1 MTIRTLALLLLIL
14 APPPWLAAAAEPAN
28 PIAEPARHAGS
39 AERDVWPDHAVPDA
53 DAARQ
58 GRSALPFTQEQ
69 IETLGRLLRQTQR
82 ASARGAGAPPQ
93 GRIRRIRLD
102 APGNGQIPVI
112 ALRRGYTTVLSF
124 TGMTGAPW
132 PIAEAVLDSRFLPP
146 GQEAAPEAANPG
158 SGHLLYLG
166 APRQAYLDG
175 NAVVSAGRSSAEPL
189 VVALRGT
196 GGAADFRVDIRLAM
210 PGPNADPILLAQPEG
225 FHAGDPV
232 LLGLLGGAVP
242 PDAERLAIEGGGH
255 EGRAW
260 RQGGDLLL
268 VTRAYLLSP
277 GPWAAERGPGG
288 RWAYRLPDTPQAVV
302 SARAARSGFR
312 SAQWKSRRNCRTS
325 MMNNRSIAETP
336 RNRRMAIHRLHAPA
350 VRGLL
355 LICALLAASSG
366 VAWFGLGSDAGQPG
380 RQTQP

>member
-1 MTIRTLALLLLIL
+1 MTIRTLALLSLIL
-14 APPPWLAAAAEPAN
+14 SLPPSLAAAAEPAN
-28 PIAEPARHAGS
+28 PTAEPARHAGS
-39 AERDVWPDHAVPDA
+39 AERDVWPDHAVPDG

-58 GRSALPFTQEQ
+58 GRSALPFTQGQ

-102 APGNGQIPVI
+102 GPGDGQIPVI

-132 PIAEAVLDSRFLPP
+132 PIAETVLDSRFLPP
-146 GQEAAPEAANPG
+146 GQEAEPEAA
-158 SGHLLYLG
+158 SAGHLLYL
-166 APRQAYLDG
+166 APQQAYLDG
-175 NAVVSAGRSSAEPL
+175 NAVVTLAGLAEPL
-189 VVALRGT
+189 VLALRGT

-210 PGPNADPILLAQPEG
+210 PGPNADPTLLTQPEG

-242 PDAERLAIEGGGH
+242 PDAERLVLEGGGH

-277 GPWAAERGPGG
+277 GPWAAERGSGG
-288 RWAYRLPDTPQAVV
+288 RWAYRLPDTPQALV
-302 SARAARSGFR
+302 SARGREMRLSFR
-312 SAQWKSRRNCRTS
+312 S
-325 MMNNRSIAETP
+325 METT
-336 RNRRMAIHRLHAPA
+336 
-350 VRGLL
+350 
-355 LICALLAASSG
+355 
-366 VAWFGLGSDAGQPG
+366 
-380 RQTQP
+380 TQLQDIDDEQ

>member
-1 MTIRTLALLLLIL
+1 MTIRTLAILSLIL
-14 APPPWLAAAAEPAN
+14 SLPPWLAAAAELATTNAGAGVPAGF
-28 PIAEPARHAGS
+28 PESAEPA
-39 AERDVWPDHAVPDA
+39 ETDVWPEHALPDA

-69 IETLGRLLRQTQR
+69 IESLGRLLRQTQR

-102 APGNGQIPVI
+102 APGDGQIPVI

-132 PIAEAVLDSRFLPP
+132 PIAETVLDSRFLPP
-146 GQEAAPEAANPG
+146 GQEAAAEAAG
-158 SGHLLYLG
+158 AGHLLYL
-166 APRQAYLDG
+166 APQQAYLDG
-175 NAVVSAGRSSAEPL
+175 NAVVTLAGLAEPL

-242 PDAERLAIEGGGH
+242 PDAERLAVEGGGQD
-255 EGRAW
+255 GRAW

-288 RWAYRLPDTPQAVV
+288 RWAYRLPDTPQALV
-302 SARAARSGFR
+302 SANGREARLSFRAL
-312 SAQWKSRRNCRTS
+312 
-325 MMNNRSIAETP
+325 ETTDVQKEMV
-336 RNRRMAIHRLHAPA
+336 NEN
-350 VRGLL
+350 
-355 LICALLAASSG
+355 
-366 VAWFGLGSDAGQPG
+366 
-380 RQTQP
+380 

>member
-1 MTIRTLALLLLIL
+1 MTIRTLAILSLIL
-14 APPPWLAAAAEPAN
+14 ALPPSLAAAAEPAN
-28 PIAEPARHAGS
+28 PTAEPARHAGS

-58 GRSALPFTQEQ
+58 GRSALPFTQQQ

-82 ASARGAGAPPQ
+82 ASARGAGAPAQ

-102 APGNGQIPVI
+102 GPGDGQIPVI

-132 PIAEAVLDSRFLPP
+132 PIAETVLDSRFLPP
-146 GQEAAPEAANPG
+146 GQKAEAEEANAG
-158 SGHLLYLG
+158 SGHLLYL
-166 APRQAYLDG
+166 APQQAYLDG
-175 NAVVSAGRSSAEPL
+175 NAVVTLAGLAEPL
-189 VVALRGT
+189 VVAMRGT

-210 PGPNADPILLAQPEG
+210 PGPNADPALLAQPEG

-242 PDAERLAIEGGGH
+242 PDAERLAVEGGGH

-288 RWAYRLPDTPQAVV
+288 RWAYRLPGTPQALV
-302 SARAARSGFR
+302 SARGREIRLSFR
-312 SAQWKSRRNCRTS
+312 SMEIT
-325 MMNNRSIAETP
+325 
-336 RNRRMAIHRLHAPA
+336 
-350 VRGLL
+350 
-355 LICALLAASSG
+355 
-366 VAWFGLGSDAGQPG
+366 
-380 RQTQP
+380 TQLQDIDDEQ

>member
-14 APPPWLAAAAEPAN
+14 ALAPSLAAAAEPAN
-28 PIAEPARHAGS
+28 PNASPGVLAET
-39 AERDVWPDHAVPDA
+39 DVWPEHALPDT

-82 ASARGAGAPPQ
+82 ASARGTGAPPQ

-102 APGNGQIPVI
+102 GPGDGQIPVI
-112 ALRRGYTTVLSF
+112 SLRRGYTTVLSF

-132 PIAEAVLDSRFLPP
+132 PIAETVLDSRFLPL
-146 GQEAAPEAANPG
+146 GREAVPEAANPG
-158 SGHLLYLG
+158 AGHLLYL

-175 NAVVSAGRSSAEPL
+175 NAVVTLAGLAEPL
-189 VVALRGT
+189 VLALRGT
-196 GGAADFRVDIRLAM
+196 GGAADFRVEIRLAM

-232 LLGLLGGAVP
+232 LLGLLGGAIP
-242 PDAERLAIEGGGH
+242 PDAERLAVDGGGQG
-255 EGRAW
+255 GRAW

-277 GPWAAERGPGG
+277 GPWAAERGSDG

-302 SARAARSGFR
+302 SANGREARLSFR
-312 SAQWKSRRNCRTS
+312 SL
-325 MMNNRSIAETP
+325 ETTDVQKEIV
-336 RNRRMAIHRLHAPA
+336 NEN
-350 VRGLL
+350 
-355 LICALLAASSG
+355 
-366 VAWFGLGSDAGQPG
+366 
-380 RQTQP
+380 

>member
-1 MTIRTLALLLLIL
+1 MTIRTLALLSLIL
-14 APPPWLAAAAEPAN
+14 ALPPSLGAAAEPGN
-28 PIAEPARHAGS
+28 PNASFGIPAET
-39 AERDVWPDHAVPDA
+39 DVWPDHAVPDA

-82 ASARGAGAPPQ
+82 ASARGAGEPPQ

-102 APGNGQIPVI
+102 APGDGQIPVI

-132 PIAEAVLDSRFLPP
+132 PIAETVLDSRFLPP
-146 GQEAAPEAANPG
+146 GQEAAPEAA
-158 SGHLLYLG
+158 SAGHLLYL
-166 APRQAYLDG
+166 APQQAYLDG
-175 NAVVSAGRSSAEPL
+175 NAVVALAGLAEPL

-210 PGPNADPILLAQPEG
+210 PGPNADPALLAQPEG

-242 PDAERLAIEGGGH
+242 PDAERLAVEGGGH

-288 RWAYRLPDTPQAVV
+288 RWAYRLPDTPEAVV
-302 SARAARSGFR
+302 SANGREARLSFR
-312 SAQWKSRRNCRTS
+312 SL
-325 MMNNRSIAETP
+325 ETTDVQKEIV
-336 RNRRMAIHRLHAPA
+336 NEN
-350 VRGLL
+350 
-355 LICALLAASSG
+355 
-366 VAWFGLGSDAGQPG
+366 
-380 RQTQP
+380 

>member
-1 MTIRTLALLLLIL
+1 MTIRTLALLSLIL
-14 APPPWLAAAAEPAN
+14 VLPPSLAAAAEPATPN
-28 PIAEPARHAGS
+28 AGVPAGFSEFARHAGS
-39 AERDVWPDHAVPDA
+39 AERDVWPEHAVPDA

-58 GRSALPFTQEQ
+58 GRSALPFTQGQ

-102 APGNGQIPVI
+102 GPGDGQIPVI

-132 PIAEAVLDSRFLPP
+132 PIAETVLDSRFLPP

-158 SGHLLYLG
+158 AGHLLYL
-166 APRQAYLDG
+166 APQQAYLDG
-175 NAVVSAGRSSAEPL
+175 NAVVTLAGLPEPL

-210 PGPNADPILLAQPEG
+210 PGPNADPALLAQPEG

-288 RWAYRLPDTPQAVV
+288 RWAYRLPDTPQALV
-302 SARAARSGFR
+302 SARGREMRLSFR
-312 SAQWKSRRNCRTS
+312 SMEIT
-325 MMNNRSIAETP
+325 
-336 RNRRMAIHRLHAPA
+336 
-350 VRGLL
+350 
-355 LICALLAASSG
+355 
-366 VAWFGLGSDAGQPG
+366 
-380 RQTQP
+380 TQLQDIDDER

>member
-1 MTIRTLALLLLIL
+1 MTIWTLALLLLIL
-14 APPPWLAAAAEPAN
+14 ALPPSLAAAAEPGN
-28 PIAEPARHAGS
+28 PNASFGIPAET
-39 AERDVWPDHAVPDA
+39 DVWPDHAVPDA

-102 APGNGQIPVI
+102 APGGGQIPVI

-146 GQEAAPEAANPG
+146 DQEAAPEAA
-158 SGHLLYLG
+158 SAGHLLYL
-166 APRQAYLDG
+166 APQQAYLDG
-175 NAVVSAGRSSAEPL
+175 NAVVTLAGLAEPL
-189 VVALRGT
+189 VLALRGT

-242 PDAERLAIEGGGH
+242 PDAERLAVEGGGH

-277 GPWAAERGPGG
+277 GPWAAERGSGG
-288 RWAYRLPDTPQAVV
+288 RWAYRLPDTPAGACKRERPGRAAVV
-302 SARAARSGFR
+302 PLIG
-312 SAQWKSRRNCRTS
+312 NHGRT
-325 MMNNRSIAETP
+325 E
-336 RNRRMAIHRLHAPA
+336 
-350 VRGLL
+350 G
-355 LICALLAASSG
+355 
-366 VAWFGLGSDAGQPG
+366 D
-380 RQTQP
+380 RQ

>member
-1 MTIRTLALLLLIL
+1 MTIRTLALLLLIIAL
-14 APPPWLAAAAEPAN
+14 PPSLAAAAEPAN
-28 PIAEPARHAGS
+28 PNASPGVLAET
-39 AERDVWPDHAVPDA
+39 DVWPDHAVPDA

-102 APGNGQIPVI
+102 APGDGQIPVI

-132 PIAEAVLDSRFLPP
+132 PIAETVLDNRFLPP
-146 GQEAAPEAANPG
+146 GRETAPEAANPG
-158 SGHLLYLG
+158 AGHLLYL

-175 NAVVSAGRSSAEPL
+175 NAVVTLAGLPEPL
-189 VVALRGT
+189 VLALRGT

-242 PDAERLAIEGGGH
+242 PDAEQLAVEGGGH

-288 RWAYRLPDTPQAVV
+288 RWAYRLPDTPQALV
-302 SARAARSGFR
+302 SARGREIRLSFR
-312 SAQWKSRRNCRTS
+312 AL
-325 MMNNRSIAETP
+325 ETTDVQKEIF
-336 RNRRMAIHRLHAPA
+336 NEN
-350 VRGLL
+350 
-355 LICALLAASSG
+355 
-366 VAWFGLGSDAGQPG
+366 
-380 RQTQP
+380 

>member
-1 MTIRTLALLLLIL
+1 M
-14 APPPWLAAAAEPAN
+14 
-28 PIAEPARHAGS
+28 
-39 AERDVWPDHAVPDA
+39 
-53 DAARQ
+53 
-58 GRSALPFTQEQ
+58 LPFTQGQ

-82 ASARGAGAPPQ
+82 ASARGAGALPQ

-102 APGNGQIPVI
+102 GPGDGQIPVI

-132 PIAEAVLDSRFLPP
+132 PIAETVLDSRFLPP
-146 GQEAAPEAANPG
+146 GQGAAAEAAGA
-158 SGHLLYLG
+158 GHLLYL
-166 APRQAYLDG
+166 APQQAYLDG
-175 NAVVSAGRSSAEPL
+175 NAVVTLAGLAEPL

-210 PGPNADPILLAQPEG
+210 PGPDADPALLAQPEG

-242 PDAERLAIEGGGH
+242 PDAERLAVEGGGH

-277 GPWAAERGPGG
+277 GPWAAERGSGG
-288 RWAYRLPDTPQAVV
+288 RWAYRLPDTPQALV
-302 SARAARSGFR
+302 SVRGREIRLSFR
-312 SAQWKSRRNCRTS
+312 SMEIT
-325 MMNNRSIAETP
+325 
-336 RNRRMAIHRLHAPA
+336 
-350 VRGLL
+350 
-355 LICALLAASSG
+355 
-366 VAWFGLGSDAGQPG
+366 
-380 RQTQP
+380 TQLQDIDDEQ

>member
-1 MTIRTLALLLLIL
+1 MTIRTLAILSLIL
-14 APPPWLAAAAEPAN
+14 ALPPSLAAAAEPAN
-28 PIAEPARHAGS
+28 PNASPGVLAET
-39 AERDVWPDHAVPDA
+39 DVWPEHALPDA

-58 GRSALPFTQEQ
+58 GRSALPFTQGQ

-82 ASARGAGAPPQ
+82 ASARGAGEPPQ

-102 APGNGQIPVI
+102 GPGDGQIPMI

-146 GQEAAPEAANPG
+146 GQEAAAEAA
-158 SGHLLYLG
+158 SAGHLLYL
-166 APRQAYLDG
+166 ASQQAYLDG
-175 NAVVSAGRSSAEPL
+175 NAVVTLAGLAEPL

-196 GGAADFRVDIRLAM
+196 GGAADFRVDVRLAM
-210 PGPNADPILLAQPEG
+210 PGPNADPTLLTQPEG

-242 PDAERLAIEGGGH
+242 PDAERLAIKGGGQD
-255 EGRAW
+255 GRAW

-288 RWAYRLPDTPQAVV
+288 RWAYRLPDTPQALV
-302 SARAARSGFR
+302 SANGREARLSFR
-312 SAQWKSRRNCRTS
+312 SL
-325 MMNNRSIAETP
+325 ETTDVQKEIF
-336 RNRRMAIHRLHAPA
+336 NEN
-350 VRGLL
+350 
-355 LICALLAASSG
+355 
-366 VAWFGLGSDAGQPG
+366 
-380 RQTQP
+380 

>member
-14 APPPWLAAAAEPAN
+14 ALPPSLAAAAESAN
-28 PIAEPARHAGS
+28 PNASPGVLAET
-39 AERDVWPDHAVPDA
+39 DVWPEHALPDT

-82 ASARGAGAPPQ
+82 ASARGTGAPPQ

-102 APGNGQIPVI
+102 GPGDGQIPVI
-112 ALRRGYTTVLSF
+112 SLRRGYTTVLSF

-132 PIAEAVLDSRFLPP
+132 RIAETVLDSHFLPL
-146 GQEAAPEAANPG
+146 GREAVPEAANPG
-158 SGHLLYLG
+158 AGHLLYL

-175 NAVVSAGRSSAEPL
+175 NAVVTLAGLAEPL
-189 VVALRGT
+189 VLALRGT

-232 LLGLLGGAVP
+232 LLGLLGGAIP
-242 PDAERLAIEGGGH
+242 PDAERLAVDGGGQG
-255 EGRAW
+255 GRAW
-260 RQGGDLLL
+260 RLGGDLLL

-302 SARAARSGFR
+302 SANGREARLSFR
-312 SAQWKSRRNCRTS
+312 SL
-325 MMNNRSIAETP
+325 ETTDVQKEIV
-336 RNRRMAIHRLHAPA
+336 NEN
-350 VRGLL
+350 
-355 LICALLAASSG
+355 
-366 VAWFGLGSDAGQPG
+366 
-380 RQTQP
+380 

>member
-1 MTIRTLALLLLIL
+1 MTIRTLALLSLIL
-14 APPPWLAAAAEPAN
+14 ALPPSLAAAAEPAN
-28 PIAEPARHAGS
+28 PTAEPARHAGS

-102 APGNGQIPVI
+102 APGDGQIPVI

-158 SGHLLYLG
+158 AGHLLYL
-166 APRQAYLDG
+166 APQQAYLDG
-175 NAVVSAGRSSAEPL
+175 NAVVTLAGLAEPL

-196 GGAADFRVDIRLAM
+196 GGAADFRVISALPC
-210 PGPNADPILLAQPEG
+210 PGPTPIRSCWRSPKASTP
-225 FHAGDPV
+225 AIRCCSACSAAPCRRTPN
-232 LLGLLGGAVP
+232 GLP
-242 PDAERLAIEGGGH
+242 S
-255 EGRAW
+255 RA
-260 RQGGDLLL
+260 
-268 VTRAYLLSP
+268 
-277 GPWAAERGPGG
+277 AATKAAPGG
-288 RWAYRLPDTPQAVV
+288 RAAICCWSPAHICFRPAPGQP
-302 SARAARSGFR
+302 SAAPAAAGPT
-312 SAQWKSRRNCRTS
+312 ACRT
-325 MMNNRSIAETP
+325 P
-336 RNRRMAIHRLHAPA
+336 RGGRERERP
-350 VRGLL
+350 GG
-355 LICALLAASSG
+355 AAFVPLNG
-366 VAWFGLGSDAGQPG
+366 NHG
-380 RQTQP
+380 RTEGDRQ

>member
-14 APPPWLAAAAEPAN
+14 ALPPSLTAAAEPAN
-28 PIAEPARHAGS
+28 PTAEPARHAGS
-39 AERDVWPDHAVPDA
+39 AERDVWPEHALPDA

-58 GRSALPFTQEQ
+58 GRSALPFTQGQ

-82 ASARGAGAPPQ
+82 ASARGAGEPPQ

-102 APGNGQIPVI
+102 GPGDGQIPVI

-124 TGMTGAPW
+124 TGLTGAPW

-146 GQEAAPEAANPG
+146 GQEAAPEAA
-158 SGHLLYLG
+158 SAGHLLYL
-166 APRQAYLDG
+166 APQQAYLDG
-175 NAVVSAGRSSAEPL
+175 NAVVALAGLPEPL

-210 PGPNADPILLAQPEG
+210 PGPNADPALLAQPEG

-288 RWAYRLPDTPQAVV
+288 RWAYRLPDTPQALV
-302 SARAARSGFR
+302 SARGREMRLSFR
-312 SAQWKSRRNCRTS
+312 SMEIT
-325 MMNNRSIAETP
+325 
-336 RNRRMAIHRLHAPA
+336 
-350 VRGLL
+350 
-355 LICALLAASSG
+355 
-366 VAWFGLGSDAGQPG
+366 
-380 RQTQP
+380 TQLQDIDDER

>member
-1 MTIRTLALLLLIL
+1 MTIGTLALLLLIL
-14 APPPWLAAAAEPAN
+14 ALPPSLAAAAEPAN
-28 PIAEPARHAGS
+28 PNASPGVLAET
-39 AERDVWPDHAVPDA
+39 DVWPEHALPDS

-58 GRSALPFTQEQ
+58 GRSVLPFTQGQ

-82 ASARGAGAPPQ
+82 ASARGAGEPPQ

-102 APGNGQIPVI
+102 GPGDGQIPVI

-132 PIAEAVLDSRFLPP
+132 PIAETVLDSRFLPP
-146 GQEAAPEAANPG
+146 GQGAAPEAA
-158 SGHLLYLG
+158 SAGHLLYL
-166 APRQAYLDG
+166 APQQAYLDG
-175 NAVVSAGRSSAEPL
+175 NAVVALAGLAEPL
-189 VVALRGT
+189 VLALRGT

-210 PGPNADPILLAQPEG
+210 PGPNADPALLAQPEG

-302 SARAARSGFR
+302 SARGHEIRLSFR
-312 SAQWKSRRNCRTS
+312 SMEIT
-325 MMNNRSIAETP
+325 
-336 RNRRMAIHRLHAPA
+336 
-350 VRGLL
+350 
-355 LICALLAASSG
+355 
-366 VAWFGLGSDAGQPG
+366 
-380 RQTQP
+380 TQLQDIDDER

>member
-1 MTIRTLALLLLIL
+1 MTIRTLALLLLII
-14 APPPWLAAAAEPAN
+14 APPPSLAAAAEPAN
-28 PIAEPARHAGS
+28 PTAEPARHAGP

-102 APGNGQIPVI
+102 APGDGQIPVI

-124 TGMTGAPW
+124 TGTTGAPW

-146 GQEAAPEAANPG
+146 GQEAAPEAA
-158 SGHLLYLG
+158 SAGHLLYL
-166 APRQAYLDG
+166 APQQAYLDG
-175 NAVVSAGRSSAEPL
+175 NAVVKLAGLPEPL

-210 PGPNADPILLAQPEG
+210 PGPNADPALLAQPEG
-225 FHAGDPV
+225 FHVGDPV

-242 PDAERLAIEGGGH
+242 PDAERLAVEGGGH

-288 RWAYRLPDTPQAVV
+288 RWAYRLPDTPQALV
-302 SARAARSGFR
+302 SARGREIRLSFR
-312 SAQWKSRRNCRTS
+312 SMEITDVQKEIVNE
-325 MMNNRSIAETP
+325 N
-336 RNRRMAIHRLHAPA
+336 
-350 VRGLL
+350 
-355 LICALLAASSG
+355 
-366 VAWFGLGSDAGQPG
+366 
-380 RQTQP
+380 

>member
-1 MTIRTLALLLLIL
+1 MTIGTLALLLLIL
-14 APPPWLAAAAEPAN
+14 ALPPSLAAAAEPAN
-28 PIAEPARHAGS
+28 PNASPGGLAET
-39 AERDVWPDHAVPDA
+39 DVWPEHALPDA

-58 GRSALPFTQEQ
+58 GRSVLPFTQGQ

-82 ASARGAGAPPQ
+82 ASARGAGEPPQ

-102 APGNGQIPVI
+102 GPGDGQIPVI

-132 PIAEAVLDSRFLPP
+132 PIAETVLDSRFLPP
-146 GQEAAPEAANPG
+146 GQEAAAEAAG
-158 SGHLLYLG
+158 AGHLLYL
-166 APRQAYLDG
+166 APQQAYLDG
-175 NAVVSAGRSSAEPL
+175 NAVVTLAGLPEPL

-210 PGPNADPILLAQPEG
+210 PGPNADPALLAQPEG

-288 RWAYRLPDTPQAVV
+288 RWAYRLPDTPQALV
-302 SARAARSGFR
+302 SANGREARLSFR
-312 SAQWKSRRNCRTS
+312 SL
-325 MMNNRSIAETP
+325 ETTDVQKDIF
-336 RNRRMAIHRLHAPA
+336 NEN
-350 VRGLL
+350 
-355 LICALLAASSG
+355 
-366 VAWFGLGSDAGQPG
+366 
-380 RQTQP
+380 

>member
-1 MTIRTLALLLLIL
+1 MTLRTLALLLLALSL
-14 APPPWLAAAAEPAN
+14 APSLTNAAEFVN
-28 PIAEPARHAGS
+28 PTAEP
-39 AERDVWPDHAVPDA
+39 DVWPDHAVPDA

-102 APGNGQIPVI
+102 GPGDGQIPVI

-132 PIAEAVLDSRFLPP
+132 PIAETVLDSRFLPP

-158 SGHLLYLG
+158 AGHLLYL
-166 APRQAYLDG
+166 APQQAYLDG
-175 NAVVSAGRSSAEPL
+175 NAVVTLAGLAEPL
-189 VVALRGT
+189 VLALRGT

-210 PGPNADPILLAQPEG
+210 PGPNADPALLAQPEG

-277 GPWAAERGPGG
+277 GPWAAERGPVG
-288 RWAYRLPDTPQAVV
+288 RWAYRLPDIPQALV
-302 SARAARSGFR
+302 SVRGREMRLSFR
-312 SAQWKSRRNCRTS
+312 SMEIT
-325 MMNNRSIAETP
+325 
-336 RNRRMAIHRLHAPA
+336 
-350 VRGLL
+350 
-355 LICALLAASSG
+355 
-366 VAWFGLGSDAGQPG
+366 
-380 RQTQP
+380 TQLQDIDDER